1 MQKNNFLFFKGGTKG
16 AKNSKVY
23 VKRYVFEFFLFK
35 GGMKSAKNS
44 KVYVKRYVF
53 KFFYH
58 NINIL
63 ILICINIL
71 IYKKIYNILHIL

>member
-35 GGMKSAKNS
+35 GGIKSAK
-44 KVYVKRYVF
+44 K
-53 KFFYH
+53 
-58 NINIL
+58 
-63 ILICINIL
+63 
-71 IYKKIYNILHIL
+71 

>member
-16 AKNSKVY
+16 
-23 VKRYVFEFFLFK
+23 
-35 GGMKSAKNS
+35 AKNS